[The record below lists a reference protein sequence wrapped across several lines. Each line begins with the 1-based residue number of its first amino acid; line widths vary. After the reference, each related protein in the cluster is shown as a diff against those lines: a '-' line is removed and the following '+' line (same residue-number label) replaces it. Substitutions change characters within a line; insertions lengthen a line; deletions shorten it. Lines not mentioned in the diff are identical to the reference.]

1 MSESSGISSQVA
13 ISLGSNIRP
22 ELNLPAAVREL
33 RSAGEILAVSSVWES
48 APVGFADQ
56 ANFLNAAVL
65 LATRLRMEELKQTV
79 LRPIEE
85 KLGRVRVRDP
95 GNVNAP
101 RTIDLD
107 ISIFLSPAES
117 LVLDEEILTRS
128 FVAVPLAEVLPDFAH
143 PETGQTLA
151 EIARSFKFPNSELR
165 PRPDCSLGPI

>member
-1 MSESSGISSQVA
+1 MSDHSGMNSQVA

-22 ELNLPAAVREL
+22 EQNLPAAVREL

-48 APVGFADQ
+48 AAVGFPDQ

-65 LATRLRMEELKQTV
+65 LATRLPIEELKQTV

-85 KLGRVRVRDP
+85 KLGRVRDP

-117 LVLDEEILTRS
+117 LVLDDEILTRP
-128 FVAVPLAEVLPDFAH
+128 FVAVPLAEVLPDFVH

-151 EIARSFKFPNSELR
+151 EIARSFKFPNAELR
-165 PRPDCSLGPI
+165 LRPDCNLSF